1 MKILH
6 LLSQRP
12 EMTGSGIY
20 INQMIK
26 KSAAQG
32 FKNGLL
38 AGMPAKHQ
46 WSRADSIDRFFPVY
60 FGEGGDIPFP
70 VVGMSDVMPYSST
83 RFRDMSADLVALYER
98 SLLEKLEYAIESF
111 QPDII
116 HSNHLWLMT
125 ALVKKWF
132 PAVPVVASCHG
143 SDLRQFR
150 VNPHLQERVISGC
163 AQLEGVLALSP
174 AQAREISE
182 LYDICPSRIHV
193 AGVGYDASI
202 FRPKNKITE
211 NRFSILYAGKL
222 ANAKGVPWLL
232 EAFRSLSGKEVTLH
246 LCGSGSGAEAEKIIA
261 DAMLD
266 PRVIVHGNVDQKTLA
281 GLMAGADI
289 FVLPSFFEGVPLV
302 LLEAMA
308 CGCRL
313 VATRLPGVEY
323 ILPEPSNCAT
333 LVNLPE
339 LESVDQPV
347 KDAGHA
353 FAADLAQAIQQQ
365 LYRCQ
370 QPVSDKECP
379 QASKTLANFTWD
391 AVFDR
396 VLTAYRIAHGNSGTV
411 KI

>member
-38 AGMPAKHQ
+38 AGIPTKHQ
-46 WSRADSIDRFFPVY
+46 WSTADSIDRFFPVY
-60 FGEGGDIPFP
+60 FGEGGDVPFS
-70 VVGMSDVMPYSST
+70 VVGMSDVMPYPST
-83 RFRDMSADLVALYER
+83 RFRDLSADLIALYEG
-98 SLLEKLEYAIESF
+98 SLLEKLEQAIVAF

-116 HSNHLWLMT
+116 HSHHLWLMT

-132 PAVPVVASCHG
+132 PAIPVVASCHG

-150 VNPHLQERVISGC
+150 VNPHLQEKVMSGC
-163 AQLEGVLALSP
+163 TKLEGVLALSP
-174 AQAREISE
+174 AQAREINE
-182 LYDICPSRIHV
+182 LYGICPSRIHV
-193 AGVGYDASI
+193 TGIGYDESL
-202 FRPKNKITE
+202 FRPKPQITE

-232 EAFRSLSGKEVTLH
+232 EAFRSLPDNGVTLH
-246 LCGSGSGAEAEKIIA
+246 LCGSGSGAEAEQIIA

-281 GLMAGADI
+281 GLMADADI

-313 VATRLPGVEY
+313 VATRLPGIEY
-323 ILPEPSNCAT
+323 ILPEPSSCAT

-353 FAADLAQAIQQQ
+353 FAADLAEAIQQQ
-365 LYRCQ
+365 LYRCK
-370 QPVSDKECP
+370 QPVSDKECL
-379 QASKTLANFTWD
+379 QANKTLANFTWD
-391 AVFDR
+391 AVFGR
-396 VLTAYRIAHGNSGTV
+396 VLTAYRIAHGNFGSG
-411 KI
+411 KR